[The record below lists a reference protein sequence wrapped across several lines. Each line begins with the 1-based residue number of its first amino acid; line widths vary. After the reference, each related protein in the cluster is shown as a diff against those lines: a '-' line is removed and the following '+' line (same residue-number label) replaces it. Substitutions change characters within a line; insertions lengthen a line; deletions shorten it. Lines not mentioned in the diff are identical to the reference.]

1 MFYKPLVNIAIHH
14 AYFLDEG
21 EDRFKN
27 MDAEEQELQLR
38 NYVLKDYLRV
48 VPSLS
53 TQQQLKDHR
62 LLYQQQQYGI
72 QLLAGVLDKEVL
84 GVTKYY
90 PQIPLDDDLEFTF
103 ELWATDPHFDNYT
116 QLTSKDNNR
125 LYLFTNIE
133 PSTEDPGYANVFT
146 ENGTV
151 DASFLVKSKTARRL
165 VYDMLVDH
173 ESLSGKPS
181 QQLVSAIDPDDLDEA
196 EIKEQLHSHIQK
208 LKRKGFLG
216 FIQLRIKGDSA
227 QHLLAFDGADQY
239 IKDITPSA
247 TISFR
252 NRKTFWR
259 YIETKDG
266 VSMTTTSK
274 KPLTKNGFVEIEDAD
289 LTPFPMETYAYPNP
303 GVALI
308 KKENNKYY
316 SEIFI

>member
-27 MDAEEQELQLR
+27 MTADEQELQLR
-38 NYVLKDYLRV
+38 NYVLKDFLRV

-53 TQQQLKDHR
+53 TQQHLKNHR
-62 LLYQQQQYGI
+62 ILFQQQQHGI
-72 QLLAGVLDKEVL
+72 QLLAGALEKEVL
-84 GVTKYY
+84 GTTKYY

-116 QLTSKDNNR
+116 QLTGKENNR
-125 LYLFTNIE
+125 IYLFTNVE
-133 PSTEDPGYANVFT
+133 PATENPGYANVFT
-146 ENGTV
+146 ENGAV
-151 DASFLVKSKTARRL
+151 DTSFLVKSKTARRK
-165 VYDMLVDH
+165 VYNMLVEH
-173 ESLSGKPS
+173 ETLSGKPS
-181 QQLVSAIDPDDLDEA
+181 QQLISKIDQEELDEP
-196 EIKEQLHSHIQK
+196 EIKEQLHDRIEK

-216 FIQLRIKGDSA
+216 LMQLRVKGDSA
-227 QHLLAFDGADQY
+227 QHLLEFDGSNQY
-239 IKDITPSA
+239 LKTTTPTA
-247 TISFR
+247 TLSFK

-259 YIETKDG
+259 FIHTKDG
-266 VSMTTTSK
+266 VSHTTMSK

-289 LTPFPMETYAYPNP
+289 LTPFPIGSYAYPNP